1 MVLKIDGVS
10 KRFGGFQAVRDVS
23 FRVNKGEIVGFLG
36 QNGAGKTTTLRMV
49 MDILP
54 ITEGSIELF
63 GSQDL
68 RKGRLRVG
76 FLPEERGL
84 YRKMKAADIIAYF
97 GRLKGVPGSKAKA
110 KAQELL
116 ERFDMTQ
123 YANNKIETLSKGNAQ
138 KVQLLSV
145 LTHEPEFLI
154 LDEPFSGLDPVNQKM
169 LEDLIAELRQ
179 QGATVLFSTH
189 TMQHAERLC
198 DRFVMIKSG
207 HKVFEGTIDEARN
220 AYERRLILTTPD
232 DPMMLSGTAGIQLV
246 QKIGVDRYALHT
258 EGEPDLKLILKEVV
272 TRDIEVISFG
282 REEVSLHDIFFHFA
296 GAAKE
301 KAA

>member
-1 MVLKIDGVS
+1 
-10 KRFGGFQAVRDVS
+10 
-23 FRVNKGEIVGFLG
+23 
-36 QNGAGKTTTLRMV
+36 
-49 MDILP
+49 
-54 ITEGSIELF
+54 
-63 GSQDL
+63 
-68 RKGRLRVG
+68 
-76 FLPEERGL
+76 
-84 YRKMKAADIIAYF
+84 
-97 GRLKGVPGSKAKA
+97 
-110 KAQELL
+110 
-116 ERFDMTQ
+116 
-123 YANNKIETLSKGNAQ
+123 
-138 KVQLLSV
+138 
-145 LTHEPEFLI
+145 
-154 LDEPFSGLDPVNQKM
+154 M

-246 QKIGVDRYALHT
+246 QKIGADRYALHT

-272 TRDIEVISFG
+272 ARDIEVISFG
-282 REEVSLHDIFFHFA
+282 REDVSLHDIFFHFA